1 MTSTN
6 LEEKRLYEELMKR
19 ISSKLMQGEIS
30 LIKEAYEFAKEKH
43 KDQKRESGE
52 PYIIHPLNVALILSD
67 ISVDYETYIAAL
79 LHDVLEDTDTSEEE
93 IKERFGESVLFLV
106 KGVTKLKHIKNVS
119 SEEAKL
125 ENLRKMLLAM
135 ASDIRVVVIKLADR
149 LHNMRTL
156 GVFPPDKQQRIAKET
171 MDIYV
176 PLAHRLGMYTMK
188 WELEDLSFRYL
199 EPDRY
204 YELARKVS
212 KKRREREALI
222 KQVME
227 ELKELM
233 KKNGISAE
241 ISGRPKNLYSIYR
254 KMLRDKKEFEEI
266 YDLTAMRII
275 VSDIPTCYQVLGIV
289 NNYYTPIPGRIKD
302 YIAMPKPN
310 LYQSLHTTVIT
321 KSGEPME
328 IQIRT
333 YEMHQR
339 DEIGIA
345 AHWKYKEGVK
355 LDDKYEK
362 QFAWL
367 RELIEWQKE
376 MRSTSEFVERVKRDI
391 FSEEVLVF
399 TPKGEV
405 IDLPV
410 GATPVDFAYRI
421 HTEVGHRCI
430 GAKVNGRIVPLD
442 TKLKTGDR
450 VEIITTKGPKAP
462 SPDWLKFVKSGSAR
476 SKIKAYFR
484 KKEKLLEAGKKEEKK
499 EEEKPQVPQQKVFPK
514 KVSEEGSFIPVV
526 PHLHGVKISIAK
538 CCMPEYPDRIVGYIT
553 RGRGI
558 KIHRADCP
566 NVKAIAER
574 GGKIVPAEWRKKK
587 KGKLLVNFRIIAWDV
602 PGILYRLSGIT
613 AEKEVNINNFH
624 SSERK
629 GKKKH
634 GYSQAYIRFSVVV
647 NGPKMLREIV
657 KEFNL
662 IPEVIRVRYGKRWI
676 HEDSDS
682 ESNEST
688 GNNQGQSTLTD
699 K

>member
-1 MTSTN
+1 
-6 LEEKRLYEELMKR
+6 LEEKKLYEELITR
-19 ISSKLMQGEIS
+19 ISSKLTQGEIS
-30 LIKEAYEFAKEKH
+30 LIKAAYEFAREKH
-43 KDQKRESGE
+43 KGQKRESGE
-52 PYIIHPLNVALILSD
+52 QYIIHPLNVALILTT
-67 ISVDYETYIAAL
+67 INVDYETYIAAL
-79 LHDVLEDTDTSEEE
+79 LHDVLEDTDTTEEE
-93 IKERFGESVLFLV
+93 IKERFGENVLFLV
-106 KGVTKLKHIKNVS
+106 KGVTKLKYIKNVS

-156 GVFPPDKQQRIAKET
+156 NVFPPDKQKRIAKET

-176 PLAHRLGMYTMK
+176 PLAHRLGMYTIK

-204 YELARKVS
+204 YELARKVA

-222 KQVME
+222 KQVTS

-233 KKNGISAE
+233 EKHGISAE

-254 KMLRDKKEFEEI
+254 KMIRDNKEFEEI

-289 NNYYTPIPGRIKD
+289 DNYYTPIPGRIKD

-362 QFAWL
+362 QFTWL
-367 RELIEWQKE
+367 RELLEWQKE

-410 GATPVDFAYRI
+410 GATPVDFAYRV

-430 GAKVNGRIVPLD
+430 GVRVNGRIVPLD

-450 VEIITTKGPKAP
+450 VEIITSKAPKAP
-462 SPDWLKFVKSGSAR
+462 SPDWLKFVKTGSAR

-484 KKEKLLEAGKKEEKK
+484 KKEKLLEAGKKEKK
-499 EEEKPQVPQQKVFPK
+499 EEEQKLQVTPQRQPYRKAA
-514 KVSEEGSFIPVV
+514 SGEETYFPVV
-526 PHLHGVKISIAK
+526 PNLRGVKISIAK
-538 CCMPEYPDRIVGYIT
+538 CCSPKYPDHIVGYVT

-566 NVKAIAER
+566 NIKAIAER
-574 GGKIVPAEWRKKK
+574 GGKIVPAEWSKKK
-587 KGKLLVNFRIIAWDV
+587 KGKLLVFFRITAWDV
-602 PGILYRLSGIT
+602 PGILYKLAGVT
-613 AEKEVNINNFH
+613 AEKDVNMNNFH
-624 SSERK
+624 SSEKK

-634 GYSQAYIRFSVVV
+634 GYSQAYIRFTITV
-647 NGPKMLREIV
+647 NSAKILSEIV
-657 KEFNL
+657 RSFNL
-662 IPEVIRVRYGKRWI
+662 IPEIIKVKYSKRWVY
-676 HEDSDS
+676 EDSGA
-682 ESNEST
+682 ESKEGKSS
-688 GNNQGQSTLTD
+688 NQR
-699 K
+699 

>member
-1 MTSTN
+1 
-6 LEEKRLYEELMKR
+6 LEEKKLYEELITR
-19 ISSKLMQGEIS
+19 ISSKLTQGEIS
-30 LIKEAYEFAKEKH
+30 LIKAAYEFAREKH
-43 KDQKRESGE
+43 KGQKRESGE
-52 PYIIHPLNVALILSD
+52 QYIIHPLNVALILTT
-67 ISVDYETYIAAL
+67 INVDYETYIAAL
-79 LHDVLEDTDTSEEE
+79 LHDVLEDTDTTEEE
-93 IKERFGESVLFLV
+93 IKERFGENVLFLV
-106 KGVTKLKHIKNVS
+106 KGVTKLKYIKNVS

-156 GVFPPDKQQRIAKET
+156 NVFPPDKQKRIAKET

-176 PLAHRLGMYTMK
+176 PLAHRLGMYTIK

-199 EPDRY
+199 EPGRY
-204 YELARKVS
+204 YELARKVA

-222 KQVME
+222 KQVTS

-233 KKNGISAE
+233 EKHGISAE

-254 KMLRDKKEFEEI
+254 KMIRDNKEFEEI

-289 NNYYTPIPGRIKD
+289 DNYYTPIPGRIKD

-362 QFAWL
+362 QFTWL
-367 RELIEWQKE
+367 RELLEWQKE

-410 GATPVDFAYRI
+410 GATPVDFAYRV

-430 GAKVNGRIVPLD
+430 GVRVNGRIVPLD

-450 VEIITTKGPKAP
+450 VEIITSKAPKAP
-462 SPDWLKFVKSGSAR
+462 SPDWLKFVKTGSAR

-484 KKEKLLEAGKKEEKK
+484 KKEKLLEAGKKEKK
-499 EEEKPQVPQQKVFPK
+499 EEEQKLQVTPQRQPYRKAA
-514 KVSEEGSFIPVV
+514 SGEETYFPVV
-526 PHLHGVKISIAK
+526 PNLRGVKISIAK
-538 CCMPEYPDRIVGYIT
+538 CCSPKYPDHIVGYVT

-566 NVKAIAER
+566 NIKAIAER
-574 GGKIVPAEWRKKK
+574 GGKIVPAEWSKKK
-587 KGKLLVNFRIIAWDV
+587 KGKLLVFFRITAWDV
-602 PGILYRLSGIT
+602 PGILYKLAGVT
-613 AEKEVNINNFH
+613 AEKDVNMNNFH
-624 SSERK
+624 SSEKK

-634 GYSQAYIRFSVVV
+634 GYSQAYIRFTITV
-647 NGPKMLREIV
+647 NSAKILSEIV
-657 KEFNL
+657 RSFNL
-662 IPEVIRVRYGKRWI
+662 IPEIIKVKYSKRWVY
-676 HEDSDS
+676 EDSGA
-682 ESNEST
+682 ESKEGKSS
-688 GNNQGQSTLTD
+688 NQR
-699 K
+699 